1 MFIVNDGG
9 NNSWYKLMS
18 LGSTLSHKIQEDQAE
33 LFRLMQNQ
41 ASEYQ
46 ENNDAE
52 TKTVPV
58 TKSKAKNVPETKS
71 KTDVPVTKTDV
82 PVKTIT
88 EINIRLLKLLKATE
102 SLMKAAIIIINQ
114 VCVDLGIYATT
125 EPIQSTLKKLSDGT
139 EALKFIYEKLEEK
152 KELNEQQIIKV
163 LQILEKM
170 INSLNSIN
178 LEVK

>member
-71 KTDVPVTKTDV
+71 KTKTDVPVTKTDI
-82 PVKTIT
+82 PVKTIN
-88 EINIRLLKLLKATE
+88 EII
-102 SLMKAAIIIINQ
+102 
-114 VCVDLGIYATT
+114 
-125 EPIQSTLKKLSDGT
+125 SD
-139 EALKFIYEKLEEK
+139 Y
-152 KELNEQQIIKV
+152 
-163 LQILEKM
+163 
-170 INSLNSIN
+170 
-178 LEVK
+178 

>member
-18 LGSTLSHKIQEDQAE
+18 LGSTLSHKIQEDQSE

-58 TKSKAKNVPETKS
+58 IKSKAKNVPETKS
-71 KTDVPVTKTDV
+71 KAKTDV
-82 PVKTIT
+82 SVKTIT

-102 SLMKAAIIIINQ
+102 SLMTTSINIINQ
-114 VCVDLGIYATT
+114 VCVDLGIDATT

-152 KELNEQQIIKV
+152 KELNEQQIMKV

>member
-1 MFIVNDGG
+1 
-9 NNSWYKLMS
+9 
-18 LGSTLSHKIQEDQAE
+18 
-33 LFRLMQNQ
+33 
-41 ASEYQ
+41 
-46 ENNDAE
+46 
-52 TKTVPV
+52 
-58 TKSKAKNVPETKS
+58 
-71 KTDVPVTKTDV
+71 
-82 PVKTIT
+82 
-88 EINIRLLKLLKATE
+88 
-102 SLMKAAIIIINQ
+102 MKAAIIIINQ
-114 VCVDLGIYATT
+114 VCVDLGIDAKT

>member
-46 ENNDAE
+46 EHNDTE

-58 TKSKAKNVPETKS
+58 TKSKAK
-71 KTDVPVTKTDV
+71 TDVPVTKTNV

-88 EINIRLLKLLKATE
+88 EIIDRLLKLLKATE
-102 SLMKAAIIIINQ
+102 SLMTTAIKIINQ
-114 VCVDLGIYATT
+114 VCVDLGIDAIT

-139 EALKFIYEKLEEK
+139 EAVKFIYEKLEEK
-152 KELNEQQIIKV
+152 KELNEQQIMKV
-163 LQILEKM
+163 LQILEIM

-178 LEVK
+178 IELK